1 MKKIIYRVSKRIIDI
16 VLSSAGLVILLP
28 VFAVIALV
36 IKLQSPGS
44 VILKRK
50 CVKRGGFYFMY
61 KFRSMFADADNLEKY
76 LTREQIDEYHRNIKV
91 INDPRI
97 TTVGRFLRKTSLD
110 ELPQLF
116 NVLKGEMSLVGVRP
130 LAEEETHLYG
140 RELDKMLSVKPG
152 ITGYWQTHG
161 RSSATYEN
169 GKRKELE
176 LYYVH
181 NQSFLLDISI
191 LIKTLVILVT
201 GGGGAM

>member
-28 VFAVIALV
+28 VFAVITAV
-36 IKLQSPGS
+36 IRLQSPGAA
-44 VILKRK
+44 IHKRK
-50 CVKRGGFYFMY
+50 CVKKGGYYFMY
-61 KFRSMFADADNLEKY
+61 KFRSMFSDADNLEKY
-76 LTREQIDEYHRNIKV
+76 LTREQIEDYHRNIKV

-116 NVLKGEMSLVGVRP
+116 NVLKGEMSLIGVRP
-130 LAEEETHLYG
+130 MAEEEMCFYG
-140 RELDKMLSVKPG
+140 QDIDELLSVKPG

-181 NQSFLLDISI
+181 NQSFMLDVKIFFKTI
-191 LIKTLVILVT
+191 LILLS